1 MKIDNVIIE
10 ARNGRTVMDPITFK
24 WALDVEGEGLKAI
37 FEAVHTAL
45 NKKLCWCDRNG
56 IRISRKLSDAIWG
69 MDHENTTGD
78 HAIDGDTFHI
88 GFDGADY
95 SFTIRGNI
103 A

>member
-10 ARNGRTVMDPITFK
+10 ARNGRTVMDHITFK

-37 FEAVHTAL
+37 FEAVSKAFD
-45 NKKLCWCDRNG
+45 KKLAWCERNN
-56 IRISRKLSDAIWG
+56 IRISRKLSDAAWG
-69 MDHENTTGD
+69 LANENLTGD
-78 HAIDGDTFHI
+78 HGIEGDAFHI

-95 SFTIRGNI
+95 SFMIRGNI